1 MAIFCVIKFTMFIS
15 VLDLFKVGIGPS
27 SSHTMGPMVAA
38 NAFLSD
44 VRHFIETNP
53 SNNGYHVRCTLKDS
67 LAYTGVGHATD
78 RAVVLGL
85 HGYLPNTIID
95 ENMDEVIDRTWNS
108 KTIEINDDMQAN
120 FFAEEDII
128 FDTRNSLKQHP
139 NGIVFELLDKS
150 DNLLISNTY
159 FSIGGGFISTLEEI
173 DNVEAP
179 IAAEPSSAYP
189 FPFDNSDQMLEMSKE
204 HNKTIWEMKQ
214 ANELENIP
222 EKILNQELDKI
233 WNAMKT
239 CVERGLTTEGILPG
253 GLNTKRR
260 AKQLHE
266 SLQNDKENAGSSDWL
281 CAYAMAVN
289 EENAAGH
296 MVVTAPTNGAAGVVP
311 ATLYYYYKH
320 KAATPEQIRQ
330 FLLSA
335 SAIGGLIK
343 HNSSISGAEVG
354 CQGEVGS
361 ASSMAAAGL
370 CAARGGTSEQIENAA
385 EMALEHHIG
394 MTCDP
399 VKGLV
404 QVPCIERNG
413 FGAVK
418 AYTASSLSL
427 RESGEHL
434 ISLDQCIAAMKRTGL
449 DMSNKYKE
457 TSLGGL
463 AVSFIEC

>member
-1 MAIFCVIKFTMFIS
+1 MFIS

-38 NAFLSD
+38 NAFLND
-44 VRHFIETNP
+44 VGHYVESNP
-53 SNNGYHVRCTLKDS
+53 DTTGYHIRCTLKDS

-78 RAVVLGL
+78 KAVVLGL
-85 HGYLPNTIID
+85 HGYLPDTIID

-108 KTIEINDDMQAN
+108 KTVTIGEDKVAS
-120 FFAEEDII
+120 FFSEDDII

-139 NGIVFELLDKS
+139 NGIIFDLMNKSGELLFS
-150 DNLLISNTY
+150 STY

-189 FPFDNSDQMLEMSKE
+189 YPFDNSDQMLEMSKK
-204 HNKTIWEMKQ
+204 HNKSIWEMKL
-214 ANELENIP
+214 ANEIENLP
-222 EKILNQELDKI
+222 EKMLNEELDKI

-266 SLQNDKENAGSSDWL
+266 SLLNDSENAGTSDWL

-320 KAATPEQIRQ
+320 KNATPEQIRQ

-385 EMALEHHIG
+385 KMALEHHIG

-449 DMSNKYKE
+449 DMSTKYKE

>member
-1 MAIFCVIKFTMFIS
+1 MFIS

-44 VRHFIETNP
+44 VRHFIDENP
-53 SNNGYHVRCTLKDS
+53 DTDGYHVRCTLKDS

-85 HGYLPNTIID
+85 HGYLPDTIID
-95 ENMDEVIDRTWNS
+95 ENMDEVIEKTWNS
-108 KTIEINDDMQAN
+108 KTIVISDNKEAS
-120 FFAEEDII
+120 FFSEDDII
-128 FDTRNSLKQHP
+128 FDTRNSLTQHP
-139 NGIVFELLDKS
+139 NGIVFELLNGS
-150 DNLLISNTY
+150 GGLLLSSTF
-159 FSIGGGFISTLEEI
+159 FSIGGGFISTLAEI
-173 DNVEAP
+173 DDVEAP

-189 FPFDNSDQMLEMSKE
+189 YPFDNSEQMLEMAKK
-204 HNKTIWEMKQ
+204 NKKTIWEMKL
-214 ANELENIP
+214 ANELENLP
-222 EKILNQELDKI
+222 EAILNLELDKI

-239 CVERGLTTEGILPG
+239 CVEKGLTTEGILPG

-260 AKQLHE
+260 AKKLHE
-266 SLQNDKENAGSSDWL
+266 SLQKDKESAGSSDWL

-320 KAATPEQIRQ
+320 KDATTEQIRQ

>member
-1 MAIFCVIKFTMFIS
+1 MELLAHCDATGMNISQIMMENEKTWRTEDEIRAQLLHMWQVMQDCV
-15 VLDLFKVGIGPS
+15 
-27 SSHTMGPMVAA
+27 
-38 NAFLSD
+38 
-44 VRHFIETNP
+44 
-53 SNNGYHVRCTLKDS
+53 NNGCH
-67 LAYTGVGHATD
+67 AEGV
-78 RAVVLGL
+78 
-85 HGYLPNTIID
+85 
-95 ENMDEVIDRTWNS
+95 
-108 KTIEINDDMQAN
+108 
-120 FFAEEDII
+120 
-128 FDTRNSLKQHP
+128 
-139 NGIVFELLDKS
+139 
-150 DNLLISNTY
+150 
-159 FSIGGGFISTLEEI
+159 
-173 DNVEAP
+173 
-179 IAAEPSSAYP
+179 
-189 FPFDNSDQMLEMSKE
+189 
-204 HNKTIWEMKQ
+204 
-214 ANELENIP
+214 
-222 EKILNQELDKI
+222 
-233 WNAMKT
+233 
-239 CVERGLTTEGILPG
+239 LPG
-253 GLNTKRR
+253 GLNVRRR
-260 AKQLHE
+260 AAELYGRLNSLGSIKVITPQL
-266 SLQNDKENAGSSDWL
+266 SAMDCVNL
-281 CAYAMAVN
+281 YALAVN

-370 CAARGGTSEQIENAA
+370 CAARGGTTEQIENAA

>member
-1 MAIFCVIKFTMFIS
+1 MEKIS
-15 VLDLFKVGIGPS
+15 VFEIFKIGIGPS
-27 SSHTMGPMVAA
+27 SSHSMGPWNAA
-38 NAFLSD
+38 KDCLSI
-44 VRHFIETNP
+44 IEKN
-53 SNNGYHVRCTLKDS
+53 KS
-67 LAYTGVGHATD
+67 L
-78 RAVVLGL
+78 
-85 HGYLPNTIID
+85 
-95 ENMDEVIDRTWNS
+95 
-108 KTIEINDDMQAN
+108 
-120 FFAEEDII
+120 
-128 FDTRNSLKQHP
+128 NSLKTIDIELFGSLAKTGKGHGTDKALMMGLMGYEVDTFKPELLQKNIESIILEKRISLLGKKKISFDPDKNIQYNFSKDNLNHP
-139 NGIVFELLDKS
+139 NTLDFKLS
-150 DNLLISNTY
+150 YNDSEKMVYTY
-159 FSIGGGFISTLEEI
+159 YSIGGGFIQREGVDEKVSSKAEIPFPIQKAEEI
-173 DNVEAP
+173 IKWCEKENKSISEISLENEICWRSYEEIISSLDNIWNV
-179 IAAEPSSAYP
+179 
-189 FPFDNSDQMLEMSKE
+189 MLESIYLGCITDGE
-204 HNKTIWEMKQ
+204 
-214 ANELENIP
+214 
-222 EKILNQELDKI
+222 
-233 WNAMKT
+233 
-239 CVERGLTTEGILPG
+239 LPG
-253 GLNTKRR
+253 GLNVKRR
-260 AKQLHE
+260 ASQINKNLLGNQIAKSLNDWVGLIKKQDQDMDTVTNWISCFAL
-266 SLQNDKENAGSSDWL
+266 
-281 CAYAMAVN
+281 AVN
-289 EENAAGH
+289 EVNASYGRI
-296 MVVTAPTNGAAGVVP
+296 VTAPTNGAAGVVP
-311 ATLYYYYKH
+311 ATLYFYYKH
-320 KAATPEQIRQ
+320 KDATTEQIRQ

>member
-1 MAIFCVIKFTMFIS
+1 MFIS

-38 NAFLSD
+38 NAFLQD
-44 VRHFIETNP
+44 IRHYID
-53 SNNGYHVRCTLKDS
+53 SNLDTKNYHVRCTLKDS

-78 RAVVLGL
+78 KAVTLGL
-85 HGYLPNTIID
+85 HGYLPNTIIN
-95 ENMDEVIDRTWNS
+95 ENMDEVHDRTWNS
-108 KTIEINDDMQAN
+108 KTINISDDISAS
-120 FFAEEDII
+120 FFSEEDII

-139 NGIVFELLDKS
+139 NGLVFELLDDS
-150 DNLLISNTY
+150 GGLLLSSTF
-159 FSIGGGFISTLEEI
+159 FSIGGGFISTLAEI
-173 DNVEAP
+173 DSVKAP

-189 FPFDNSDQMLEMSKE
+189 YPFDNSDQMLDMSKK
-204 HNKTIWEMKQ
+204 NKKTIWEMKL
-214 ANELENIP
+214 ANELENLP
-222 EKILNQELDKI
+222 EEILNLELDKI

-239 CVERGLTTEGILPG
+239 CVEKGLTTEGILPG

-260 AKQLHE
+260 AKQLNE
-266 SLQNDKENAGSSDWL
+266 SLENDKENAGSSDWL

-320 KAATPEQIRQ
+320 KAASQEQIRQ

-335 SAIGGLIK
+335 AAIGGLIK

-449 DMSNKYKE
+449 DMSTKYKE

>member
-1 MAIFCVIKFTMFIS
+1 MFIS

-38 NAFLSD
+38 NAFLSE
-44 VRHFIETNP
+44 VYHFIDSNPDTN
-53 SNNGYHVRCTLKDS
+53 GFHIRCTLKDS

-78 RAVVLGL
+78 KAVTLGL
-85 HGYLPNTIID
+85 HGYLPNTIIN
-95 ENMDEVIDRTWNS
+95 ENMDEVLDRTWNS
-108 KTIEINDDMQAN
+108 KTIELTEGKKAT
-120 FFAEEDII
+120 FFSEEDII

-139 NGIVFELLDKS
+139 NGIVFELL
-150 DNLLISNTY
+150 NNAEGVLLSSTY
-159 FSIGGGFISTLEEI
+159 FSIGGGFISTLAEI
-173 DNVEAP
+173 DSVEAP

-189 FPFDNSDQMLEMSKE
+189 YPFDNSDQMLEMSKKN
-204 HNKTIWEMKQ
+204 NKTIWEMKL
-214 ANELENIP
+214 ANELENLP
-222 EKILNQELDKI
+222 EEMLYLELDKI
-233 WNAMKT
+233 WNAMKK
-239 CVERGLTTEGILPG
+239 CVEKGLATEGILPG

-266 SLQNDKENAGSSDWL
+266 SLHKDKENAGSSDWL

-320 KAATPEQIRQ
+320 KAASQDQIRQ

>member
-1 MAIFCVIKFTMFIS
+1 MFIS
-15 VLDLFKVGIGPS
+15 VLDLFKVGVGPS

-38 NAFLSD
+38 NDFMTHVKKFLDSNPAGEM
-44 VRHFIETNP
+44 RHI
-53 SNNGYHVRCTLKDS
+53 RCTLKNS

-78 RAVVLGL
+78 RAVTLGL
-85 HGYLPNTIID
+85 NGYLPNTIIK
-95 ENMDEVIDRTWNS
+95 ENMDEVIERTWNS
-108 KTIEINDDMQAN
+108 KNIAINNTQKVA
-120 FFAEEDII
+120 FFSEDDII
-128 FDTRNSLKQHP
+128 FDTRNSLQQNP
-139 NGIVFELLDKS
+139 NGIVFELLDQS
-150 DNLLISNTY
+150 DSILISHTY
-159 FSIGGGFISTLEEI
+159 FSIGGGFISTLAEI

-189 FPFDNSDQMLEMSKE
+189 FPFDNSDQMLEMSKK
-204 HNKTIWEMKQ
+204 HDKTIWEMKL
-214 ANELENIP
+214 ANEIENIP
-222 EKILNQELDKI
+222 EKILNKELDTI
-233 WNAMKT
+233 WDAMKT
-239 CVERGLTTEGILPG
+239 CVESGLATEGILPG

-260 AKQLHE
+260 AKKLHE
-266 SLQNDKENAGSSDWL
+266 SLQSDPENTNSSDWL

-311 ATLYYYYKH
+311 ATLYYFYKH
-320 KAATPEQIRQ
+320 KSATQEQIRQ
-330 FLLSA
+330 FLLTA

-361 ASSMAAAGL
+361 ASSMAAADL
-370 CAARGGTSEQIENAA
+370 CTVRGGTTAQIENAA

-449 DMSNKYKE
+449 DMSTKYKE

>member
-1 MAIFCVIKFTMFIS
+1 MFIS

-38 NAFLSD
+38 NAFLQD
-44 VRHFIETNP
+44 IRHYIDSNP
-53 SNNGYHVRCTLKDS
+53 DTKNYQVRCTLKDS

-78 RAVVLGL
+78 KAVTLGL
-85 HGYLPNTIID
+85 HGYLPNTIIN
-95 ENMDEVIDRTWNS
+95 ENMDEVHDRTWNS
-108 KTIEINDDMQAN
+108 KTINISDDISAS
-120 FFAEEDII
+120 FFSEEDII

-139 NGIVFELLDKS
+139 NGLVFELLDDS
-150 DNLLISNTY
+150 GGLLLSSTF
-159 FSIGGGFISTLEEI
+159 FSIGGGFISTLAEI
-173 DNVEAP
+173 DSVEAP

-189 FPFDNSDQMLEMSKE
+189 YPFDNSDQMLDMSKK
-204 HNKTIWEMKQ
+204 NKKTIWEMKL
-214 ANELENIP
+214 ANELENLP
-222 EKILNQELDKI
+222 EEILNLELDKI

-239 CVERGLTTEGILPG
+239 CVEKGLTTEGILPG

-260 AKQLHE
+260 AKQLNE
-266 SLQNDKENAGSSDWL
+266 SLENDKENAGSSDWL

-320 KAATPEQIRQ
+320 KAASQEQIRQ

-335 SAIGGLIK
+335 AAIGGLIK

-449 DMSNKYKE
+449 DMSTKYKE

>member
-1 MAIFCVIKFTMFIS
+1 MFIS

-38 NAFLSD
+38 NAFLQD
-44 VRHFIETNP
+44 IRHYIDSNP
-53 SNNGYHVRCTLKDS
+53 DAKNYQIRCTLKDS

-78 RAVVLGL
+78 KAVTLGL
-85 HGYLPNTIID
+85 HGYLPNTIIN
-95 ENMDEVIDRTWNS
+95 ENMDEVHDRTWNS
-108 KTIEINDDMQAN
+108 KTINISDDISAS
-120 FFAEEDII
+120 FFSEEDII

-139 NGIVFELLDKS
+139 NGLVFELLDDS
-150 DNLLISNTY
+150 GGLLLSSTF
-159 FSIGGGFISTLEEI
+159 FSIGGGFISTLAEI
-173 DNVEAP
+173 DSVEAP

-189 FPFDNSDQMLEMSKE
+189 YPFDNSDQMLDMSKK
-204 HNKTIWEMKQ
+204 NKKTIWEMKL
-214 ANELENIP
+214 ANELENLP
-222 EKILNQELDKI
+222 EEILNLELDKI

-239 CVERGLTTEGILPG
+239 CVEKGLTTEGILPG

-260 AKQLHE
+260 AKQLNE
-266 SLQNDKENAGSSDWL
+266 SLENDKENAGSSDWL

-320 KAATPEQIRQ
+320 KAASQEQIRQ

-335 SAIGGLIK
+335 AAIGGLIK

-449 DMSNKYKE
+449 DMSTKYKE

>member
-1 MAIFCVIKFTMFIS
+1 MFIS

-38 NAFLSD
+38 NAFLQD
-44 VRHFIETNP
+44 IRHYIDSNP
-53 SNNGYHVRCTLKDS
+53 DTKNYQVRCTLKDS

-78 RAVVLGL
+78 KAVTLGL
-85 HGYLPNTIID
+85 HGYLPNTIIN
-95 ENMDEVIDRTWNS
+95 ENMDEVHDRTWNS
-108 KTIEINDDMQAN
+108 KTINISDDISAS
-120 FFAEEDII
+120 FFSEEDII

-139 NGIVFELLDKS
+139 NGLVFELLDDS
-150 DNLLISNTY
+150 GGLLLSSTF
-159 FSIGGGFISTLEEI
+159 FSIGGGFISTLAEI
-173 DNVEAP
+173 DSVEAP

-189 FPFDNSDQMLEMSKE
+189 YPFDNSDQMLEMSKK
-204 HNKTIWEMKQ
+204 NKKTIWEMKL
-214 ANELENIP
+214 ANELENLP
-222 EKILNQELDKI
+222 EEILNLELDKI

-239 CVERGLTTEGILPG
+239 CVEKGLTTEGILPG

-260 AKQLHE
+260 AKQLNE
-266 SLQNDKENAGSSDWL
+266 SLENDKENAGSSDWL

-320 KAATPEQIRQ
+320 KAASQEQIRQ

-335 SAIGGLIK
+335 AAIGGLIK

-449 DMSNKYKE
+449 DMSTKYKE

>member
-1 MAIFCVIKFTMFIS
+1 MFTS
-15 VLDLFKVGIGPS
+15 VLDLFKVGVGPS

-38 NAFLSD
+38 NDFMTH
-44 VRHFIETNP
+44 VRNFVDSNP
-53 SNNGYHVRCTLKDS
+53 KIDTYHIRCTLKDS

-78 RAVVLGL
+78 RAVTLGL
-85 HGYLPNTIID
+85 HGYLPHTIIK
-95 ENMDEVIDRTWNS
+95 ENMDEVIDHTWSS
-108 KTIEINDDMQAN
+108 KSIDINNNQKVE
-120 FFAEEDII
+120 FFSEDDII
-128 FDTRNSLKQHP
+128 FDTRNSMKQNP
-139 NGIVFELLDKS
+139 NGLVFELLDKS
-150 DNLLISNTY
+150 DKMLISHTY
-159 FSIGGGFISTLEEI
+159 FSIGGGFISTLAEI
-173 DNVEAP
+173 DNIEAP
-179 IAAEPSSAYP
+179 IATEPSAAYP
-189 FPFDNSDQMLEMSKE
+189 YPFDNSDQMLEMSKK
-204 HNKTIWEMKQ
+204 NNRTIWEMKL

-222 EKILNQELDKI
+222 EEMLINKLNEI
-233 WNAMKT
+233 WNAMKI
-239 CVERGLTTEGILPG
+239 CVENGLTTEGILPG

-260 AKQLHE
+260 AKKLHE
-266 SLQNDKENAGSSDWL
+266 NLQNDLENTSTNDWL

-320 KAATPEQIRQ
+320 KSATPEQIHQ

-335 SAIGGLIK
+335 SAVGGLIK
-343 HNSSISGAEVG
+343 QNSSISGAEVG

-370 CAARGGTSEQIENAA
+370 CAIRGGTSAQIENAA

-434 ISLDQCIAAMKRTGL
+434 ISLDQCIEAMRRTGL
-449 DMSNKYKE
+449 DMSHKYKE

>member
-1 MAIFCVIKFTMFIS
+1 MFIS
-15 VLDLFKVGIGPS
+15 VLDLFKVGVGPS

-38 NAFLSD
+38 NDFMVHVGDFVELHPQIDA
-44 VRHFIETNP
+44 
-53 SNNGYHVRCTLKDS
+53 YHIRCTLKDS

-78 RAVVLGL
+78 KAVTLGL
-85 HGYLPNTIID
+85 NGYLPHTIIK

-108 KTIEINDDMQAN
+108 KSININNKQVAAFHSSD
-120 FFAEEDII
+120 DII
-128 FDTRNSLKQHP
+128 FDTRNSLKQNP
-139 NGIVFELLDKS
+139 NGMVYELLGK
-150 DNLLISNTY
+150 LGETLISHTY
-159 FSIGGGFISTLEEI
+159 FSIGGGFISTLAEI

-179 IAAEPSSAYP
+179 IAMEPSSAYP
-189 FPFDNSDQMLEMSKE
+189 FPFDNSDQMLKMSSTN
-204 HNKTIWEMKQ
+204 NKTIWQMKL
-214 ANELENIP
+214 ANEMENIP
-222 EKILNQELDKI
+222 EKILNKELDTI
-233 WNAMKT
+233 WDAMKT
-239 CVERGLTTEGILPG
+239 CVESGLATEGILPG

-260 AKQLHE
+260 AKKLHE
-266 SLQNDKENAGSSDWL
+266 SLQSDPENTNSSDWL

-311 ATLYYYYKH
+311 ATLYYFYKH
-320 KAATPEQIRQ
+320 KAATQEQIRQ
-330 FLLSA
+330 FLLTA

-361 ASSMAAAGL
+361 ASSMAAAAL
-370 CAARGGTSEQIENAA
+370 CSVRGGTSEQIENAA

-449 DMSNKYKE
+449 DMSTKYKE

>member
-1 MAIFCVIKFTMFIS
+1 MFIS

-38 NAFLSD
+38 NAFLQD
-44 VRHFIETNP
+44 IRHYIDSNP
-53 SNNGYHVRCTLKDS
+53 DAKKYKIRCTLKDS

-78 RAVVLGL
+78 KAVTLGL
-85 HGYLPNTIID
+85 HGYLPNTIIN
-95 ENMDEVIDRTWNS
+95 ENMDEVHDRTWNS
-108 KTIEINDDMQAN
+108 KTINISDDISAS
-120 FFAEEDII
+120 FFSEEDII

-139 NGIVFELLDKS
+139 NGLVFELLDDS
-150 DNLLISNTY
+150 GGLLLSSTF
-159 FSIGGGFISTLEEI
+159 FSIGGGFISTLAEI
-173 DNVEAP
+173 DNIEAP

-189 FPFDNSDQMLEMSKE
+189 YPFDNSEQMLDMSKK
-204 HNKTIWEMKQ
+204 NKKTIWEMKL
-214 ANELENIP
+214 ANELENLP
-222 EKILNQELDKI
+222 EEILNLELDKI

-239 CVERGLTTEGILPG
+239 CVEKGLTTEGILPG

-260 AKQLHE
+260 AKQLNE
-266 SLQNDKENAGSSDWL
+266 SLENDKENAGSSDWL

-320 KAATPEQIRQ
+320 KAASQEQIRQ

-335 SAIGGLIK
+335 AAIGGLIK

-449 DMSNKYKE
+449 DMSTKYKE

>member
-1 MAIFCVIKFTMFIS
+1 MFIS

-38 NAFLSD
+38 NAFLND
-44 VRHFIETNP
+44 VRHFVDANP
-53 SNNGYHVRCTLKDS
+53 SENGYHVRCTLKDS

-85 HGYLPNTIID
+85 NGYLPNTIID

-108 KTIEINDDMQAN
+108 KTIAITEDINAT
-120 FFAEEDII
+120 FFSEEDIV

-150 DNLLISNTY
+150 NSLLISNTY
-159 FSIGGGFISTLEEI
+159 FSIGGGFISTLAEI

-204 HNKTIWEMKQ
+204 HNITIWEMKQ

-320 KAATPEQIRQ
+320 KAASPEQIRQ

>member
-1 MAIFCVIKFTMFIS
+1 MFTS
-15 VLDLFKVGIGPS
+15 VLDLFKVGVGPS

-38 NAFLSD
+38 NDFMMHVRAFVDS
-44 VRHFIETNP
+44 NP
-53 SNNGYHVRCTLKDS
+53 KIDTYHIRCTLKDS

-78 RAVVLGL
+78 RAVTLGL
-85 HGYLPNTIID
+85 HGYLPHTIIK
-95 ENMDEVIDRTWNS
+95 ENMDEVIDHTWNS
-108 KTIEINDDMQAN
+108 KSIDINNNQKVE
-120 FFAEEDII
+120 FFSEDDII
-128 FDTRNSLKQHP
+128 FDTRNSMKQNP
-139 NGIVFELLDKS
+139 NGLVFELLDKS
-150 DNLLISNTY
+150 DKMLISHTY
-159 FSIGGGFISTLEEI
+159 FSIGGGFISTLAEI
-173 DNVEAP
+173 DNIQAP
-179 IAAEPSSAYP
+179 IATEPSAAYP
-189 FPFDNSDQMLEMSKE
+189 YPFDTSDQMLEMSKK
-204 HNKTIWEMKQ
+204 NNRTIWEMKL

-222 EKILNQELDKI
+222 EEMLINKLNEI
-233 WNAMKT
+233 WNAMKS
-239 CVERGLTTEGILPG
+239 CVENGLNTEGILPG

-260 AKQLHE
+260 AKKLHE
-266 SLQNDKENAGSSDWL
+266 NLQNDLENTSTNDWL

-320 KAATPEQIRQ
+320 KSATPEQIHQ

-335 SAIGGLIK
+335 SAVGGLIK
-343 HNSSISGAEVG
+343 QNSSISGAEVG

-370 CAARGGTSEQIENAA
+370 CAIRGGTSAQIENAA

-434 ISLDQCIAAMKRTGL
+434 ISLDQCIEAMRRTGL
-449 DMSNKYKE
+449 DMSHKYKE